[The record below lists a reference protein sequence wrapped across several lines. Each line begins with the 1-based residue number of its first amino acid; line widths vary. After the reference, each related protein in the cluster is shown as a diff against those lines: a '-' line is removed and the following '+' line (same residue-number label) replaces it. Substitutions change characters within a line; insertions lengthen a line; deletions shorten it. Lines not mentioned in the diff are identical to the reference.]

1 MAYLCNHLQ
10 AWEVW
15 EAWEVLVSGLD
26 VDVDVDVDEVY
37 SLDNLFH
44 PNFYA
49 G

>member
-26 VDVDVDVDEVY
+26 VDVDVDEVY